1 MHGFEVMKA
10 YTEAEKQIAVD
21 TYFRLGSCARA
32 VESLGYPSM
41 TTLIV
46 WAKRDPR
53 WSKPTRRFKV
63 FSAEVRQA
71 CVDDYLAGKGSL
83 EEIAKA
89 YGVASSSSVS
99 HWVRKY
105 LESGPEALVTK
116 PKGDPAIARMQNRA
130 KPVSSP
136 ALSEMSAED
145 LRTLCE
151 QLQFENDVLKAEM
164 DLFAKK
170 ARASAKQSSET
181 QRKQS

>member
-1 MHGFEVMKA
+1 MYELEVMRA

-21 TYFRLGSCARA
+21 AYFRLGSCARA
-32 VESLGYPSM
+32 VESVGYPSM
-41 TTLIV
+41 TTLMV
-46 WAKRDPR
+46 WVKRDPR
-53 WSKPTRRFKV
+53 WNKPTRHFKV

-83 EEIAKA
+83 DKIAKA
-89 YGVASSSSVS
+89 YGVASSSTVS

-105 LESGPEALVTK
+105 LESGPEALATK
-116 PKGDPAIARMQNRA
+116 PKGAPAITRPQNHA
-130 KPVSSP
+130 KPALAP
-136 ALSEMSAED
+136 NLSEMGPEE

-170 ARASAKQSSET
+170 SQASAKQSLKT
-181 QRKQS
+181 QRKPS